1 MHSINRK
8 VNARNR
14 LTADGPGT
22 ILSLPSPEYSK
33 DFQRQPMPAY
43 DFDLIAIGAGSGGVR
58 ATRMAAAGGA
68 RVAVVENS
76 RVGGTCVMRGCVPK
90 KLLVLGAHF
99 AEDFEDAE
107 AFGWTAGPTRF
118 DWSALIANK
127 DKELDRLEGIY
138 HRILR
143 EAGVTLLEGTGRL
156 LDAHTVD
163 VAGTTSTAETILVCN
178 GGWPA
183 LPDIPGIE
191 HAITSNEALDLPQL
205 PRRIVIVGGGYIAVE
220 FAGIFNGFGSQVTE
234 IIRADNILRG
244 FDEDVRIALAEEME
258 KKGTIIRRESVVRS
272 IDKHGG
278 GFSVRL
284 AHGEIIETDLVMYA
298 TGRAPNTRDLGLQ
311 AAGVAITEKGSIRVD
326 EYSKTTADNIYA
338 IGDVTDRVNLTP
350 VAIAEA
356 MALIQTLYKG
366 NPTAMDYANIPSAVF
381 SQPPLATVGLTEA
394 AARAQ
399 GPIDVY
405 VSQFKPMKHTL
416 TGRDEKSMMK
426 LIVDR
431 TNDRV
436 IGCHMVGAE
445 APEIVQGIAIA
456 MKGGATKAQF
466 DATVGIHPT
475 AAEEFVTMR
484 EKRPDTGD
492 D

>member
-1 MHSINRK
+1 
-8 VNARNR
+8 
-14 LTADGPGT
+14 
-22 ILSLPSPEYSK
+22 
-33 DFQRQPMPAY
+33 MPAY

-58 ATRMAAAGGA
+58 AARMATATGA

-99 AEDFEDAE
+99 AEDFEDAL
-107 AFGWTAGPTRF
+107 AFGWTPGPARF

-127 DKELDRLEGIY
+127 NKELDRLEEIY
-138 HRILR
+138 HRILH
-143 EAGVTLLEGTGRL
+143 EAGVTLLTGTARL

-163 VAGTTSTAETILVCN
+163 VSGTASTAETILVCN

-191 HAITSNEALDLPQL
+191 HAITSNEALDLAHL
-205 PRRIVIVGGGYIAVE
+205 PRRIVIVGGGYVAVE
-220 FAGIFNGFGSQVTE
+220 FAGIFNAVGTEVTE
-234 IIRADNILRG
+234 VIRADNILRG
-244 FDEDVRIALAEEME
+244 FDEDVRIGLAEEME
-258 KKGTIIRRESVVRS
+258 KKGIIIRRECRVRA
-272 IDKHGG
+272 IEKDGDV
-278 GFSVRL
+278 FSVRL
-284 AHGEIIETDLVMYA
+284 ADGETIETDRVMYA
-298 TGRAPNTRDLGLQ
+298 TGRAPNTRDLGLE
-311 AAGVAITEKGSIRVD
+311 AAGVAVTETGAVRVD
-326 EYSKTTADNIYA
+326 AYSKTTADNIYA

-356 MALIQTLYKG
+356 MALIQTLYEG
-366 NPTAMDYANIPSAVF
+366 NPTAMDYATIPSAVF
-381 SQPPLATVGLTEA
+381 SQPPLAAVGLTEA
-394 AARAQ
+394 AAGAQ

-405 VSQFKPMKHTL
+405 IARFRPLKHTL

-431 TNDRV
+431 ATDRV
-436 IGCHMVGAE
+436 VGCHMVGAE
-445 APEIVQGIAIA
+445 APEIIQGIAIA

-484 EKRPDTGD
+484 EKRPGD
-492 D
+492 G